1 MFGKQLNDNQMLIM
15 SLKMFAIISEK
26 NN

>member
-1 MFGKQLNDNQMLIM
+1 MFGKQLNDNQLLIM